1 MNIHGYEK
9 SFEDLVKNEFP
20 NYISKLELMEL
31 SKASLSQ
38 FGQKGKGDKRLIEE
52 LNLQKDFKGCYV
64 MFEKDKAVYVG
75 ISKCVIRRLKQHV
88 CGNTQSQATLAYS
101 IARREFK
108 KEFPD
113 KLTRDKAMETS
124 GFIDLFNSAK
134 ERIGLMQVIFVE
146 IEHPL
151 VLNIFEPYCA
161 MKYKTGE
168 WNLFETH

>member
-88 CGNTQSQATLAYS
+88 CGNTHYSATLAYR
-101 IARREFK
+101 IAN
-108 KEFPD
+108 KEFPHN
-113 KLTRDKAMETS
+113 LTRNDAMKDP
-124 GFIDLFNSAK
+124 GFVEQFNYAK

-146 IEHPL
+146 IKHPL